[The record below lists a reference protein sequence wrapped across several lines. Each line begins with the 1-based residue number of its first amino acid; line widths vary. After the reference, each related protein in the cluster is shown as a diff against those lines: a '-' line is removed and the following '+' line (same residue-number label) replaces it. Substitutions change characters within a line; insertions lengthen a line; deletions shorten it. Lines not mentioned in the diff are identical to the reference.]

1 MSEIEIF
8 NFNGA
13 SVRTVLIDGEPWW
26 VAKDV
31 CDVLEIVNPSDALSK
46 LDDGDRSNTLVSTEG
61 IRGNPN
67 RAIINESGLYD
78 LILDSRK
85 PQAKAFRKWVTSE
98 VIPSIRKTG
107 SYSAKPMSEI
117 EMARNYVAALESLEA
132 AKPALAF
139 HSAVVADEESWLSME
154 RVSKEVHA
162 ATGMGRNTL
171 INWMKGKGYLT
182 QANLP
187 AQRLINSGKARVTL
201 TIAPNGKGYQHSM
214 FTQAGVEWLL
224 RKFLS
229 DNDKD

>member
-31 CDVLEIVNPSDALSK
+31 CDVLEINDPSSAYAR
-46 LDDGDRSNTLVSTEG
+46 LDEADRGST
-61 IRGNPN
+61 RVRSGNQD
-67 RAIINESGLYD
+67 RQSTVVNESGLYD

-107 SYSAKPMSEI
+107 SYGAKPMSEI

-132 AKPALAF
+132 AKPAIAF
-139 HSAVVADEESWLSME
+139 HSAAVADKESWLSME
-154 RVSKEVHA
+154 RVSKEVHT

-187 AQRLINSGKARVTL
+187 AQHLINSGKARVSL
-201 TIAPNGKGYQHSM
+201 TIASNGKGYQHSM

-224 RKFLS
+224 QKFLS